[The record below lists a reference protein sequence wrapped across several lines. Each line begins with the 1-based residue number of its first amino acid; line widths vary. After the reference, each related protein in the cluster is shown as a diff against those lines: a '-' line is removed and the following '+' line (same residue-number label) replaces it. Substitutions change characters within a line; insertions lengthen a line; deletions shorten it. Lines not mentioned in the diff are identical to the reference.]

1 MKIYI
6 ELLKLQEKNILFRDF
21 LNQILDFIQVISNK
35 YLLLSFFVC
44 IYFSYSFINDKI
56 SLTSYTS
63 DNYNDYILNT
73 FTNRVLNISKFSIH
87 IVNNKILH
95 PINLFLQNL

>member
-6 ELLKLQEKNILFRDF
+6 ELLKLQEKVVVLEDF
-21 LNQILDFIQVISNK
+21 LEQIFVLTQIVSNK
-35 YLLLSFFVC
+35 YLMLSFLLC
-44 IYFSYSFINDKI
+44 AYFSHSFINDKT

-73 FTNRVLNISKFSIH
+73 FVNKVKNLSKFNIH
-87 IVNNKILH
+87 IINNKVLH
-95 PINLFLQNL
+95 PVNLFLQNL